1 HNYLLCI
8 VVRNMQ
14 ILAAQNVKVKG
25 VFYIM
30 RKDQIGD
37 VLSRLAEVYGAGTD
51 TELARALDVTSST
64 ISSWKARGS
73 IPYAKCVE
81 ASQER
86 GVSLDWLLAGLGSMY
101 RNAEVQASGL
111 NPRQAAILELFEA
124 LDGDAQREIQTAV
137 EEKKRLIDLER
148 RVAALE
154 AAKKQA

>member
-1 HNYLLCI
+1 
-8 VVRNMQ
+8 MQ
-14 ILAAQNVKVKG
+14 
-25 VFYIM
+25 
-30 RKDQIGD
+30 KDRIED
-37 VLSRLAEVYGAGTD
+37 VLLRLAEVYGASTD

-81 ASQER
+81 ASQAR
-86 GVSLDWLLAGLGSMY
+86 CISLDWLLAGQGSMY

-111 NPRQAAILELFEA
+111 NPRQTAILELFEA

-154 AAKKQA
+154 EGRKKA